1 MTMASKKKRQAPALT
16 PAAIQAANNRARS
29 ESIRKDH
36 KQALK
41 KAKFE

>member
-1 MTMASKKKRQAPALT
+1 MASKKKARTKSVLT
-16 PAAIQAANNRARS
+16 PVAIQAANNRARS

>member
-1 MTMASKKKRQAPALT
+1 MASKKKARTKPALT